1 MPKYKK
7 SPLIE
12 VYQDNYNII
21 VWIENVGNKQ
31 FLLDDPNHM
40 QKYNTFM
47 QQRLRFPSRIYS
59 I

>member
-12 VYQDNYNII
+12 VYQDEYNII

-31 FLLDDPNHM
+31 FLLNNPNHM
-40 QKYNTFM
+40 QKYKTFM
-47 QQRLRFPSRIYS
+47 QQLKH
-59 I
+59 